1 MILQKPKKLN
11 KKDVIGIISPA
22 SSPDE
27 LARIQTWSK
36 IFRRLRLSG

>member
-1 MILQKPKKLN
+1 MPIQKPKKLN

-27 LARIQTWSK
+27 LTQS
-36 IFRRLRLSG
+36 

>member
-27 LARIQTWSK
+27 LVKNSNEE
-36 IFRRLRLSG
+36 